1 MAQSL
6 IFVTAHARAE
16 AKLELDWPSLGMS
29 NATLAVYMGR
39 SAAQEI
45 AQNLTAGG
53 RRPGTPVI
61 VTANVSLASER
72 LIRGTLASLPFLVRT
87 ISDDDP
93 TLLLIG
99 DAVGRQGC
107 LSSITSILGS
117 SR

>member
-45 AQNLTAGG
+45 AQNLIAGG

-61 VTANVSLASER
+61 VAANVSLASER
-72 LIRGTLASLPFLVRT
+72 WIRGRWHPCRFSC
-87 ISDDDP
+87 
-93 TLLLIG
+93 
-99 DAVGRQGC
+99 VGSATMILRYC
-107 LSSITSILGS
+107 LSGMP
-117 SR
+117 